1 MWTCEPLCNSGCGEY
16 YIHTGQGT
24 GHTSWWSLHDTPVA
38 STIRVGTHGE
48 PRSTISRQLRLA
60 PRRTG
65 SKWASPEV
73 TQSVWFWWIWWT
85 ILPFR
90 SKSQTGHWV
99 SVNPFHSTLLGC
111 ISILSAVDMEC
122 GRQGL
127 GTRRVYQTGL
137 GSFRRLK
144 YSWHP
149 TVRSGMWP
157 YRISIGRVR
166 SPKQSGRIT
175 LMHMVSMVAGQEV
188 WAEPPDK
195 HVMADGRMFIGWHSW
210 QYILVH
216 LYHLVGGSD
225 RANLNCIPEQIN
237 KVTSPQSQPQQVD
250 KLLNI

>member
-1 MWTCEPLCNSGCGEY
+1 MGSVHGTCQRVNATPLMIDWIFNIGVVKNSRKYIYVNVWVWNYVAIVQLMLWRVLFSYMPGDWSHVLMEFIWHSRCN
-16 YIHTGQGT
+16 
-24 GHTSWWSLHDTPVA
+24 
-38 STIRVGTHGE
+38 TIRAGTPGE
-48 PRSTISRQLRLA
+48 PRGTISRQHGLA

-65 SKWASPEV
+65 SKWAFPEV
-73 TQSVWFWWIWWT
+73 THSVWFWWIWWT

-90 SKSQTGHWV
+90 SQSQTGHWV

-111 ISILSAVDMEC
+111 ISILSAVDMQC

-144 YSWHP
+144 YSWH
-149 TVRSGMWP
+149 
-157 YRISIGRVR
+157 SIGRVR

-195 HVMADGRMFIGWHSW
+195 HVMANGRMFIMKGFKTRATSPAR
-210 QYILVH
+210 LKNSN
-216 LYHLVGGSD
+216 GGS
-225 RANLNCIPEQIN
+225 
-237 KVTSPQSQPQQVD
+237 TY
-250 KLLNI
+250 

>member
-1 MWTCEPLCNSGCGEY
+1 MG
-16 YIHTGQGT
+16 
-24 GHTSWWSLHDTPVA
+24 
-38 STIRVGTHGE
+38 
-48 PRSTISRQLRLA
+48 ISRGNTLSVVLVNMVDHIALQKSV
-60 PRRTG
+60 TD
-65 SKWASPEV
+65 WA
-73 TQSVWFWWIWWT
+73 
-85 ILPFR
+85 L
-90 SKSQTGHWV
+90 G

-157 YRISIGRVR
+157 YRISMGRVR

-188 WAEPPDK
+188 WAEPTDK
-195 HVMADGRMFIGWHSW
+195 HVMCTFPVSWQRVKADWRMFIMKGFKT
-210 QYILVH
+210 
-216 LYHLVGGSD
+216 
-225 RANLNCIPEQIN
+225 RA
-237 KVTSPQSQPQQVD
+237 TSPARLKNS
-250 KLLNI
+250 NSGSTY